1 MSLLQ
6 LRAGELR
13 LALRPDLGAAITG
26 LWWAGLPLLRSS
38 DLPQSL
44 TSARQAGAL
53 VLAPYSN
60 RIAAGRFQWDG
71 QLHQLALAPGEP
83 HALHG
88 VAWQRPWTVLAQT
101 PDSLQL
107 ELRHRPDADWP
118 FAFTLRQRLS
128 LRQAPA
134 NPGLDLA
141 LELIS
146 DHDHDQPGPAWAG
159 IRSSSAAT
167 APGCAWRCSGAG
179 PAVPTG
185 CRWPPSRS
193 RRWMPM
199 WLRWTWTMCSTAGTA
214 RRASTMRNSACAC
227 AAMRGAWWSMRRPAG
242 PFHCVEPVS
251 HIHNAVNLGDPLAA
265 GLVRLPPGERLTL
278 DCHLDIHPHPS

>member
-71 QLHQLALAPGEP
+71 QSHQLALAPGEP

-146 DHDHDQPGPAWAG
+146 DHDHDQPAG
-159 IRSSSAAT
+159 LGWHPFFER
-167 APGCAWRCSGAG
+167 RDGARLRL
-179 PAVPTG
+179 AVQ
-185 CRWPPSRS
+185 
-193 RRWMPM
+193 RRWACGPDRLPLAPEPQSPLDADVAELDLDHVFDG
-199 WLRWTWTMCSTAGTA
+199 WDGQARIDDAQFSLCLRSDA
-214 RRASTMRNSACAC
+214 RRVVVYAPPGR
-227 AAMRGAWWSMRRPAG
+227 